1 MGFFKKLQRVGLVLG
16 MWIGGGVAQTAVVVS
31 SKIDS
36 EGALLGSVIAQVL
49 EAHGVE
55 VVDKIQL
62 GASNIVRTA
71 ILGGEIDVYPE
82 YTGNGA
88 YFSNSLEDA
97 VWRDLQAG
105 YERVRAEDAQAHD
118 LVWLEPA
125 KVNNTWAIAVNAQ
138 LYREGVRSFADLVHY
153 LSDGGA
159 FKLAA
164 SAEFVESPLALP
176 TFEKVYGFELDE
188 SQLLVLSGGNTSA
201 TIQAAARGTNGVN
214 AAMVYATD
222 GALAAL
228 DLHVLADDQQSQV
241 VYAPA
246 VVVRG
251 AVAREYPELQAWFA
265 PVFARLDLQ
274 TLQALNARILLEGVS
289 ASVVAS
295 EFLATVAH

>member
-1 MGFFKKLQRVGLVLG
+1 M
-16 MWIGGGVAQTAVVVS
+16 
-31 SKIDS
+31 
-36 EGALLGSVIAQVL
+36 
-49 EAHGVE
+49 
-55 VVDKIQL
+55 
-62 GASNIVRTA
+62 
-71 ILGGEIDVYPE
+71 
-82 YTGNGA
+82 
-88 YFSNSLEDA
+88 
-97 VWRDLQAG
+97 
-105 YERVRAEDAQAHD
+105 
-118 LVWLEPA
+118 
-125 KVNNTWAIAVNAQ
+125 
-138 LYREGVRSFADLVHY
+138 
-153 LSDGGA
+153 
-159 FKLAA
+159 
-164 SAEFVESPLALP
+164 P
-176 TFEKVYGFELDE
+176 TFEKVYGFQLEE

-228 DLHVLADDQQSQV
+228 DLHVLADDKQSQV

-295 EFLATVAH
+295 EFLDSVAH